1 MEADRRVTYS
11 RARPDGQWGG
21 RGARSESTRRKEQ

>member
-11 RARPDGQWGG
+11 RARPDGGLMASG
-21 RGARSESTRRKEQ
+21 EAAGKCDVG